1 MLVLDHNQIVA
12 LSAEIDATGTL
23 FRHGHKILREY
34 EFAARD
40 AEAVFV
46 CLAGGVEK
54 LLKLTFGLITL
65 EHDCVWPAQATMK
78 NAGHR
83 IMDLDKVT
91 REQLSRYRQRSTVPG
106 LITDLLD
113 RTASDPG
120 LFQILAT
127 LERYATNGRFYN
139 LDLLGGL
146 EQKGDPPQE
155 LWEELQLLV
164 VDANPELL
172 EQLAGPDNRTARR
185 TINRIIALSLGSW
198 CELMHRSWITGVCGG
213 EAQRWSSQLE
223 LGHALSPARGG
234 GSPPTLG

>member
-1 MLVLDHNQIVA
+1 VVLDQDQSIA
-12 LSAEIDATGTL
+12 LSNEIDATATL
-23 FRHGHKILREY
+23 FRHGHAILDEY
-34 EFAARD
+34 RFASRD

-54 LLKLTFGLITL
+54 LLKLTFGLLSL
-65 EHDCVWPAQATMK
+65 EESGIWPAQATMK
-78 NAGHR
+78 HAGHR
-83 IMDLDKVT
+83 ILELDEAT
-91 REQLSRYRQRSTVPG
+91 RALISQHHRRSTVPG
-106 LITDLLD
+106 LIADLLE

-120 LFQILAT
+120 LSQILAT

-172 EQLAGPDNRTARR
+172 EQLAAPDNQAARR
-185 TINRIIALSLGSW
+185 TINRIIASSLGTW
-198 CELMHRSWITGVCGG
+198 CELMHRSWITGVCGA

-223 LGHALSPARGG
+223 LGHASPHARGG
-234 GSPPTLG
+234 SSSPTSA